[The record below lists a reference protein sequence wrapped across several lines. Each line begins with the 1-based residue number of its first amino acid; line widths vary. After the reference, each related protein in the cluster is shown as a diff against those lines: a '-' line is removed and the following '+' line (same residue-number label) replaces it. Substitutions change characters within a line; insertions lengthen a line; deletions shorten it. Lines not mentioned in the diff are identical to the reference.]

1 MSHWTKTPQVRI
13 HPTYYGNSLHSDWSF
28 NTSKNYN
35 ESNIYKWSKPIRVS
49 NVTWQ
54 GAGENGTKF
63 VASADLTELM
73 DQLIEQ
79 ENYNLLASNMISLH
93 RSLPDSRSDECKRLS
108 YPEKLPNTSIVI
120 IFHNEAWTPLLRT
133 AWSVVERSPPELI
146 NEIILVDDASTMS
159 DLKRPLDDYIE
170 QIPGRIKLIR
180 LSKREGLIRARLVGA
195 KHASGSVLTF
205 LDGHI
210 ECNEGWLQPLLARI
224 ANDRSVIAVPYM
236 DAISSH
242 DMSYRSGKNAKI
254 HGFRWSLIFDWMPVP
269 ERERIRTKYD
279 YTASIRTPT
288 MVGCA
293 FSIDREFFFEIGSY
307 DEGMDIWGS
316 ENMEMSLRVWQCG
329 GSMEMIPCSHVG
341 HLFRISTYSFDGD
354 PLLIKGRNNVRLVE
368 VWMEDDAKRMFYAT
382 NNYCQNV
389 SAGDITQR
397 IELKKQLKCKDFRW
411 YLENVY
417 PESML
422 RKKFVDFVQIRNVKV
437 NKCLDIYPGT
447 EHTSLK
453 LYSCHGHRKNQ
464 LLFLTNDQM
473 IVTRRQFCVGVDE
486 KQHTVQQMLCNYDDS
501 NWWRYENGTKW
512 IVHVPSG
519 QCMQAAHARVVLG
532 KCDTSDETVKWNI
545 ESTP

>member
-1 MSHWTKTPQVRI
+1 
-13 HPTYYGNSLHSDWSF
+13 
-28 NTSKNYN
+28 
-35 ESNIYKWSKPIRVS
+35 
-49 NVTWQ
+49 
-54 GAGENGTKF
+54 
-63 VASADLTELM
+63 
-73 DQLIEQ
+73 
-79 ENYNLLASNMISLH
+79 
-93 RSLPDSRSDECKRLS
+93 
-108 YPEKLPNTSIVI
+108 
-120 IFHNEAWTPLLRT
+120 
-133 AWSVVERSPPELI
+133 
-146 NEIILVDDASTMS
+146 MS

-224 ANDRSVIAVPYM
+224 ANDRSVVAVPYM

-242 DMSYRSGKNAKI
+242 DMSYHSGKKAKI
-254 HGFRWSLIFDWMPVP
+254 HGFRWSLIFDWMLVP
-269 ERERIRTKYD
+269 ERERIRTNYD
-279 YTASIRTPT
+279 NTAPIRTPT

-293 FSIDREFFFEIGSY
+293 FSVDREFFFEIGSY

-354 PLLIKGRNNVRLVE
+354 PVLIKGRNNVRLVE
-368 VWMEDDAKRMFYAT
+368 VWMEDDAKH
-382 NNYCQNV
+382 CQNI

-422 RKKFVDFVQIRNVKV
+422 RKKFVDFVQIRNIKV
-437 NKCLDIYPGT
+437 NKCLDIHPGT
-447 EHTSLK
+447 VNTRLK
-453 LYSCHGHRKNQ
+453 LYSCHGHRGNQ
-464 LLFLTNDQM
+464 LIFLTNDEM
-473 IVTRRQFCVGVDE
+473 IVTRRQLCVGVDE
-486 KQHTVQQMLCNYDDS
+486 KQHTVQQILCNYDDA
-501 NWWRYENGTKW
+501 NWWRYENG
-512 IVHVPSG
+512 V
-519 QCMQAAHARVVLG
+519 
-532 KCDTSDETVKWNI
+532 
-545 ESTP
+545 